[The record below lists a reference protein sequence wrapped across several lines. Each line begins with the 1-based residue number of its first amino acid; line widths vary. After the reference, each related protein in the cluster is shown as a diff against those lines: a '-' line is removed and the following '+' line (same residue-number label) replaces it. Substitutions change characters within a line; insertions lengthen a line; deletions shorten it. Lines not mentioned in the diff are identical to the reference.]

1 MRSTGYAVQDT
12 GIRDTGYGIRDTSC
26 GGGRLLCLCVVTST
40 LVFLECVECGPK
52 RRGWSV
58 FHCELLNGDAHTS
71 IHASAVGHSRT
82 SVARALPRAIL
93 HHRRA
98 LVTRDMLHAPVAA

>member
-1 MRSTGYAVQDT
+1 MRYR
-12 GIRDTGYGIRDTSC
+12 IPGYGIRDTGHEMHHVLGVVGC
-26 GGGRLLCLCVVTST
+26 CACVVVTST